1 MELPNEWLE
10 FLSLL
15 RRHDARFV
23 IVGAYAMAAHGRPR
37 ASQDID
43 ILIEPS
49 VENAERVARA
59 LYEFGYP
66 ELAKDSVEAFTKTPR
81 MASLGLPPLRIDI
94 MNYIDGVPFERAY
107 AGALQDSLG
116 GIDLHFIGLSD
127 FVATKKASGRPQ
139 GSPRYRAA
147 QGVRT
152 VGRGLIPAASRD
164 QPSKPLP
171 IGEEAHH
178 LVPTPSD

>member
-15 RRHDARFV
+15 QRHDAKFV

-49 VENAERVARA
+49 VENSERVARA
-59 LYEFGYP
+59 LDEFGYP
-66 ELAKDSVEAFTKTPR
+66 ELAKESVEAFTETPR

-94 MNYIDGVPFERAY
+94 MNSIDGVPFERAY
-107 AGALQDSLG
+107 AGALKDSLG
-116 GIDLHFIGLSD
+116 GIDLRFIGLSD
-127 FVATKKASGRPQ
+127 FVATKRASGRAKDLLDIELLKE
-139 GSPRYRAA
+139 S
-147 QGVRT
+147 
-152 VGRGLIPAASRD
+152 GLWD
-164 QPSKPLP
+164 K
-171 IGEEAHH
+171 
-178 LVPTPSD
+178 D